1 MLNAIIN
8 GISGKMG
15 TSVYERA
22 KESGVNV
29 ACGVDKLKRGFFDC
43 PVYSSFDEVKEYA
56 DGVIDF
62 SSPTALDELLR
73 FCVSNSMPLVL
84 ATTGFS
90 EEDDEKISEA
100 AKLIPIF
107 KCSNTSKSVYL
118 FLKILGEVAEKLSDY
133 DAEIIERHHNLKKD
147 APSGTSLSAYNA
159 IEKARSDK
167 GVISEAVFGR
177 KGLSK
182 RKKGDVGIHSV
193 RGGSLVGEHEATF
206 YSQYDSISIT
216 HTAYSKVLFADGA
229 IDAFR
234 FIIAKEKGLYSMDDL
249 IRTNV

>member
-100 AKLIPIF
+100 ANLIPIF
-107 KCSNTSKSVYL
+107 KCSNTS
-118 FLKILGEVAEKLSDY
+118 
-133 DAEIIERHHNLKKD
+133 
-147 APSGTSLSAYNA
+147 
-159 IEKARSDK
+159 
-167 GVISEAVFGR
+167 
-177 KGLSK
+177 
-182 RKKGDVGIHSV
+182 
-193 RGGSLVGEHEATF
+193 
-206 YSQYDSISIT
+206 
-216 HTAYSKVLFADGA
+216 
-229 IDAFR
+229 
-234 FIIAKEKGLYSMDDL
+234 
-249 IRTNV
+249 

>member
-22 KESGVNV
+22 KDSDINV
-29 ACGVDKLKRGFFDC
+29 TCGVDKFKRGSFDC
-43 PVYSSFDEVKEYA
+43 PIYSSFDEVKEYA

-62 SSPTALDELLR
+62 SSPSALDGLLR
-73 FCVSNSMPLVL
+73 FCVSNSIPLVL

-90 EEDDEKISEA
+90 EEQDVKISEA
-100 AKLIPIF
+100 AKKIPIF
-107 KCSNTSKSVYL
+107 KCSNTSKSVHL

-147 APSGTSLSAYNA
+147 APSGTALSAYTT
-159 IEKARSDK
+159 IEQARSK
-167 GVISEAVFGR
+167 AGVLSKAIFGR

-193 RGGSLVGEHEATF
+193 RGGSLIGEHETTF

-234 FIIAKEKGLYSMDDL
+234 FTVTKEKGLYSMDDL
-249 IRTNV
+249 MRTNV